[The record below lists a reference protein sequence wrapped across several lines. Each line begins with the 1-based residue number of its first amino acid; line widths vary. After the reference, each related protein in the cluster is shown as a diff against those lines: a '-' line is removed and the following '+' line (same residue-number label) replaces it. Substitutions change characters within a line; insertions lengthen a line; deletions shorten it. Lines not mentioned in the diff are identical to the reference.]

1 VVVMSTEEKIKALE
15 EELQE
20 VGEEIRQILLDIRCY
35 LMEAY
40 NPLKQTKGKQASSG
54 K

>member
-1 VVVMSTEEKIKALE
+1 MSTEEKIKALE

-35 LMEAY
+35 LMESY
-40 NPLKQTKGKQASSG
+40 NPLKQAKGKRASSG